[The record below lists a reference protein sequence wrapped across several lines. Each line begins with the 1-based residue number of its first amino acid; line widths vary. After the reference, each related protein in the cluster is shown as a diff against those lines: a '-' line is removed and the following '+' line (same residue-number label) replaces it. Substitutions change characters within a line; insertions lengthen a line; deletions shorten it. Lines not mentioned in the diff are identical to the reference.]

1 MIILKNYF
9 LSQNKL
15 LWLLPI
21 AMLLLSFYIHYEM
34 VMNYQIDFFR
44 HTNGQTR
51 EGILNA
57 ELSIYKTNLF
67 MSLLVF
73 ISQVVFVILSL
84 NIGLLLFG
92 YGRPFKELSGLVIK
106 SSPVLILIYFVSPTI
121 LFLSNDFFS
130 FDALYRIESDFTLL
144 RYVEKDSSVWLK
156 NLLEMFSLTQLLF
169 VLFLSLG
176 FQYLMNWTY
185 KKSLLWIS
193 KTYGILFMLWMS
205 FAVIMDLNFYQ

>member
-51 EGILNA
+51 EGILNG

-67 MSLLVF
+67 MSLLVY

-92 YGRPFKELSGLVIK
+92 YERPFKELSGLVIK
-106 SSPVLILIYFVSPTI
+106 SSPVLILIYFVSPAT

-156 NLLEMFSLTQLLF
+156 NVLEMFSLTQLLF

-185 KKSLLWIS
+185 KKSLLWIF

-205 FAVIMDLNFYQ
+205 FAIIMDLNFYQ

>member
-51 EGILNA
+51 EYILNG

-67 MSLLVF
+67 MSLLVY

-156 NLLEMFSLTQLLF
+156 NVLEMFSLTQLLF